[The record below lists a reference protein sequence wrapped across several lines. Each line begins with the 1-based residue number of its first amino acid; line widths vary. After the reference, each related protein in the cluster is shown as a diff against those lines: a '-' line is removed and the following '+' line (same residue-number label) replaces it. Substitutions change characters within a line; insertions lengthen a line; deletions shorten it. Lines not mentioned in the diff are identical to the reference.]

1 MAGAKM
7 TEGDVLNS
15 IRIEGAKIQML
26 LWRNNTGALQDEH
39 GRLVRYGLGNDST
52 ASNKLIKS
60 SDLVGIWKGQF
71 VSVEC
76 KASGWNDPFAPDS
89 RRKPTDR
96 ERAQRAWLD
105 LVARE
110 GGCACFATCWDDV
123 RRQFGI

>member
-1 MAGAKM
+1 M
-7 TEGDVLNS
+7 TEGDTQNN
-15 IRIEGAKIQML
+15 IRIEAAKIRMH
-26 LWRNNTGALQDEH
+26 LWRNNSGALQDVR

-52 ASNKLIKS
+52 ASNKMLKS
-60 SDLVGIWKGQF
+60 SDLVGIWGGRF
-71 VSVEC
+71 VSIEC
-76 KASGWNDPFAPDS
+76 KAPGWSDPFAPGAT
-89 RRKPTDR
+89 RKPTER

>member
-1 MAGAKM
+1 MEGAEM

-15 IRIEGAKIQML
+15 IRIEAAKIRMYL
-26 LWRNNTGALQDEH
+26 FRNNSGALQDVR

-60 SDLVGIWKGQF
+60 SDLVGIWGGRF
-71 VSVEC
+71 VSIEC
-76 KASGWNDPFAPDS
+76 KASGWTDPFAPDS
-89 RRKPTDR
+89 RRKPSER

-105 LVARE
+105 LVTRE
-110 GGCACFATCWDDV
+110 GGYACFATSWDDV